1 MRRTK
6 RIQVITQHLRL
17 QSWLAYNE
25 TDRRRWSFLWLVNR
39 LVQIQIIHFCL
50 SVSTLLPREKHPSTQ
65 VVAVS
70 EASTLAET
78 MHVASYEFKANKS
91 RTRLEINVHHLRGN
105 AIPAGHVQ
113 NSLSDS
119 NEILFRSGI
128 PRSVLLSTISTGIE
142 IWV

>member
-1 MRRTK
+1 MGTSVLVLP
-6 RIQVITQHLRL
+6 QRL
-17 QSWLAYNE
+17 
-25 TDRRRWSFLWLVNR
+25 
-39 LVQIQIIHFCL
+39 
-50 SVSTLLPREKHPSTQ
+50 LLTQ